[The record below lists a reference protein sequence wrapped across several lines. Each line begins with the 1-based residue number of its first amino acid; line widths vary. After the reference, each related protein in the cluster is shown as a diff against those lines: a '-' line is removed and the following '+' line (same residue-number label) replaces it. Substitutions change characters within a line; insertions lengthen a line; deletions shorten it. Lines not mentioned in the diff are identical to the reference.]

1 MQRHSS
7 GRYRNASAF
16 FHILFFS
23 FIAKLAFADERPV
36 STKSDTLKKA
46 VGGRFD
52 IGVGVGLKAMKTD
65 ENKPLIVD
73 HFNYITPEN
82 CMKFASI
89 QPREGVF
96 QFGKADQV
104 VQFAQNNNLKVLG
117 HCLVW
122 AKDDRTPAWFF
133 READGEVR
141 PHVLMQRMKTHI
153 KTVVERYKGRVQSWD
168 VVNEAIGSR
177 TDEYL
182 RDSVWGKLLSD
193 DFIAEAF
200 RYTHQLDP
208 KALLIY
214 NDYHLHQQ
222 WRRDRMVK
230 IIKKL
235 RKEGAPIDAIGIQ
248 GHYNLDDIPFK
259 GLEELLILLRKLEIK
274 IAISE
279 LDIDMIPRNAW
290 WANGGKDR
298 EELKKFNP
306 YPNGC
311 PPELLARQADQYAQL
326 FDLFQKYEDVIL
338 RVSFWNIHDGES
350 WLNTF
355 PWKRDNYP
363 TLFARDRKPKPA
375 FHAVVKSLNRGKPTV
390 PDLSPLDAAKPS
402 NPKHNVLFIAVDDLR
417 PQLSC
422 YGVKSLKTP
431 NFDRLARSG
440 TRFDRAYCQQ
450 AVCGASRLSI
460 MGGLYPTM
468 TGEQTYHVDG
478 WRKRQPDLLTM
489 NQHFGRHGFKTIGLG
504 KIYHGTGGP
513 GVDLENW
520 DQWLRVTAPAYSSAK
535 IQAAFNK
542 AVRSKSP
549 NEKRGPATEAADV
562 SDDTFA
568 DGKRANKAAKILDG
582 LAKSGDRFFMAVGFT
597 KPHLPFVAP
606 KKYWD
611 LYQRED
617 FSMPS
622 NSGIPPGY
630 PLYAANANA
639 GELRAYTD
647 YEGKSPKDFSE
658 ALNRRLLHGY
668 AACTSYTDAC
678 LGRILDSLDR
688 NGLAENTI
696 VVVWG
701 DHGWKLG
708 DHSSWVK
715 HTNFECDTRVP
726 LMIRVP
732 GKPSGKVT
740 NQLVELIDQYPTLC
754 ELAGVE
760 TPSHCQGRSFAQLF
774 DDSEATHRNSAYSSY
789 PARKEMG
796 HSIRFGNY
804 RYTEWRPRNG
814 GKASAAVLTDLL
826 ADPGEVTNVINSAE
840 HAQALELARRIL
852 NERIKQATV
861 SKASVPQPILGDR
874 VQIHHRD
881 RQALNASKW
890 LH

>member
-1 MQRHSS
+1 MQRQYFGPYTS
-7 GRYRNASAF
+7 AAF
-16 FHILFFS
+16 FNVLLVS
-23 FIAKLAFADERPV
+23 FIATSVCANERPA
-36 STKSDTLKKA
+36 STKADTLKSA

-52 IGVGVGLKAMKTD
+52 IGVGVGLRAMKAA
-65 ENKPLIVD
+65 ENQPLIVE

-89 QPREGVF
+89 QPREGEF
-96 QFGKADQV
+96 QFAKADQV
-104 VQFAQNNNLKVLG
+104 VKFAQDHNMKVLG

-122 AKDDRTPAWFF
+122 AKDDRTPKWFF
-133 READGEVR
+133 REGDGEVR
-141 PHVLMQRMKTHI
+141 PQVLMQRMKTHI

-168 VVNEAIGSR
+168 VVNEAIGDR
-177 TDEYL
+177 NDEYL
-182 RDSVWGKLLSD
+182 RDSIWGKLLGD
-193 DFIAEAF
+193 DFIVEAF
-200 RYTHQLDP
+200 RYTHELDP

-214 NDYHLHQQ
+214 NDYHLHQP
-222 WRRDRMVK
+222 WRRDRMERIVS
-230 IIKKL
+230 KL

-259 GLEELLILLRKLEIK
+259 GLEELLILLRKLNVK

-306 YPNGC
+306 YPDGC
-311 PPELLARQADQYAQL
+311 PPELLARQADQYARL

-363 TLFARDRKPKPA
+363 TLFARDRQPKPA
-375 FHAVVKSLNRGKPTV
+375 FHAVIESLNRGKQ
-390 PDLSPLDAAKPS
+390 AALELTPNDKGNS
-402 NPKHNVLFIAVDDLR
+402 KKSKHNVLFIAVDDLR
-417 PQLSC
+417 PQLAC
-422 YGVKSLKTP
+422 YGVENVKTP
-431 NFDRLARSG
+431 NFDRLAASG
-440 TRFDRAYCQQ
+440 MRFDRAYCQQ

-460 MGGLYPTM
+460 MGGLYPTR
-468 TGEQTYHVDG
+468 TREQTFHVAG
-478 WRKRQPDLLTM
+478 WRNRHPDLLTM
-489 NQHFGRHGFKTIGLG
+489 NQHFGRNGFKTIGLG

-520 DQWLRVTAPAYSSAK
+520 DQWISIKAPAYASAK
-535 IQAAFNK
+535 TQAAFRK
-542 AVRSKSP
+542 ASRSKLS
-549 NEKRGPATEAADV
+549 NAKRGPATEGADV
-562 SDDTFA
+562 PDDTFA
-568 DGKRANKAAKILDG
+568 DGKRAIKAAEILEG

-622 NSGIPPGY
+622 NVGIPPGY
-630 PLYAANANA
+630 PLYAANTSA

-647 YEGKSPKDFSE
+647 YEGTSPKDFSDE
-658 ALNRRLLHGY
+658 LNQRLLHGY

-678 LGRILDSLDR
+678 LGRILDSLER
-688 NGLAENTI
+688 NGLSENTI
-696 VVVWG
+696 VVLWG

-726 LMIRVP
+726 LLIRVP
-732 GKPSGKVT
+732 GKASGQV
-740 NQLVELIDQYPTLC
+740 NQQLVELIDQYPTLC
-754 ELAGVE
+754 ELTGID
-760 TPSHCQGRSFAQLF
+760 TPRHCQGRSFAKLF
-774 DDSEATHRNSAYSSY
+774 DDTKAVHRKSAYSSY
-789 PARKEMG
+789 PARKEIG
-796 HSIRFGNY
+796 HSIRFDNY
-804 RYTEWRPRNG
+804 RYTEWRPKNG
-814 GKASAAVLTDLL
+814 GSATAAVLTDLA
-826 ADPGEVTNVINSAE
+826 ADPGEVTNVIDSAD
-840 HAQALELARRIL
+840 HSKALEQAKRIL
-852 NERIKQATV
+852 KERV
-861 SKASVPQPILGDR
+861 
-874 VQIHHRD
+874 
-881 RQALNASKW
+881 RQAETALPRVK
-890 LH
+890 